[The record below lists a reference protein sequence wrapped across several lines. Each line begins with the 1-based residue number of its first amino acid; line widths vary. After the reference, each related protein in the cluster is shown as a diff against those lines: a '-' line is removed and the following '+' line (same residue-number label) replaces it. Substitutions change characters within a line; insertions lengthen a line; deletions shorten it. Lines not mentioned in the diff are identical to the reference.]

1 MPCLIVTLWHVRW
14 ILLRGFLLFFFL
26 REMEDELICRRGQVG
41 VALGGVVGGG
51 IAVLRNVRQKKKC
64 YKKKTLITF

>member
-1 MPCLIVTLWHVRW
+1 MDITERLALI
-14 ILLRGFLLFFFL
+14 FFL

-51 IAVLRNVRQKKKC
+51 LAVLHNVRQKKKC
-64 YKKKTLITF
+64 YKKTLLTF

>member
-1 MPCLIVTLWHVRW
+1 MPCLIVSLWHVRW
-14 ILLRGFLLFFFL
+14 ILLRGLLLFFFFL

-51 IAVLRNVRQKKKC
+51 IAVLHNV
-64 YKKKTLITF
+64 